1 MPLDGPVYRDRE
13 RAESFGSVA
22 HDYDRFRPSY
32 PDDLID
38 DLVATAPRGVLDIGT
53 GTGKAA
59 RLLAA
64 RGVPVLGV
72 EIDPAMAAVARGHGI
87 DVEVG
92 GFEQWD
98 DAGRT
103 FDLIT
108 SAQAWHWVDPALAAP
123 KAARLLNP
131 GGRLALFWNF
141 AEPDDA
147 TMRVLDAVYAEH
159 APELASNPG
168 ERAER
173 KHERPSYDA
182 LRACAAFDSVTE
194 RTYSWRARLT
204 VKEWVGR
211 IGTHSDHL
219 RLGTE
224 RRVALQ
230 DAVRRA
236 LLARAETVGLHGGTY
251 TIFAAP

>member
-1 MPLDGPVYRDRE
+1 MPLDGSVYLDRE
-13 RAESFGSVA
+13 RAESFGTVA
-22 HDYDRFRPSY
+22 REYDRFRPSY
-32 PDDLID
+32 PDELID
-38 DLVATAPRGVLDIGT
+38 DLVATAPRSVLDVGT

-87 DVEVG
+87 EVEIG
-92 GFEQWD
+92 SFEQWD

-131 GGRLALFWNF
+131 GGRLAVFWNVE
-141 AEPDDA
+141 EPDDA
-147 TMRVLDAVYAEH
+147 TMRALDAVYAER
-159 APELASNPG
+159 APELASTP
-168 ERAER
+168 EQRAGR
-173 KHERPSYDA
+173 KAERPSLTA
-182 LRACAAFDSVTE
+182 LRASGAFRSVTE
-194 RTYSWRARLT
+194 QTYLWTATIPVDEL
-204 VKEWVGR
+204 VGR
-211 IGTHSDHL
+211 LGTHSDHL
-219 RLGTE
+219 QLGAE
-224 RRVALQ
+224 RRLALQ

-236 LLARAETVGLHGGTY
+236 LLARGDEVALQGGTY
-251 TIFAAP
+251 TVYARP